1 MSRTTHPENDL
12 PISSGRSSVVG
23 GQLWRLILLAVAL
36 AVSAGA
42 PVRAQT
48 SVTVPLMLMGD
59 SNPDGTAILTV
70 EGEGTEVTLEI
81 GGLEPGVTAE
91 ATMHAGTCRAPG
103 ASGAQLPP
111 LTAGDDG
118 RATSAGMILFRG
130 TENVPLRDIADGA
143 HSISI
148 GDQGMTI
155 ACGTIPDLATVGE
168 QPQPFTP
175 TAPWWTYLRLLVLFL
190 VLAAAAAITFR
201 NREGRARRW
210 LE

>member
-1 MSRTTHPENDL
+1 MVIQSWTR
-12 PISSGRSSVVG
+12 I
-23 GQLWRLILLAVAL
+23 ILLAIALVAI
-36 AVSAGA
+36 AGGTT
-42 PVRAQT
+42 RAQT
-48 SVTVPLMLMGD
+48 SVTVPLMLMGNA
-59 SNPDGTAILTV
+59 NPDGTAILTA

-81 GGLEPGVTAE
+81 GGLEPGMTAE
-91 ATMHAGTCRAPG
+91 VMMHAGTCGAPG

-130 TENVPLRDIADGA
+130 TENIPLRDIADGT

-148 GDQGMTI
+148 SGQGMTI
-155 ACGTIPDLATVGE
+155 ACGTIPDLATVAEE
-168 QPQPFTP
+168 QPGPFTP
-175 TAPWWTYLRLLVLFL
+175 ATPWWTYLRTLVLIL
-190 VLAAAAAITFR
+190 VVAAAAAFTFR